1 MLTEYMAALA
11 NVALLS
17 PEEEQA
23 LWFAY
28 KEQGE
33 EEARSTLIESYQP
46 LVFKEALRW
55 NLQESLRLDLLQEGT
70 VGLIEATERYDHRL
84 GVAFSLYARHRIRG
98 RMLDYLKRDGS
109 LIPMDEKAW
118 EESRHQFHTLLQ
130 GSTDV
135 FEVTDRKMLYELVI
149 EAVGRLPEKE
159 RVVVAG
165 LYLEDIAPQ
174 EMAQHLAVSKAYVYK
189 LQKTGI
195 RRLRG
200 MLSRLMHERKE

>member
-1 MLTEYMAALA
+1 MLTDYMAALA
-11 NVALLS
+11 EVELLT

-28 KEQGE
+28 KERGE
-33 EEARSTLIESYQP
+33 EDARSTLIEKYQP

-55 NLQESLRLDLLQEGT
+55 DLQESLRLDLLQEGT
-70 VGLIEATERYDHRL
+70 VGLIEAVERYDHRL

-109 LIPMDEKAW
+109 LIPVDENAW
-118 EESRHQFHTLLQ
+118 AESRNQFHTLFQVLA
-130 GSTDV
+130 DV

-165 LYLEDIAPQ
+165 IYLEDIDPK